1 MREGKKINGY
11 IFYSSYSIYDFFFRN
26 TCYGFSKK
34 LYNILCTRLENRVDN
49 KIKDVKTSK
58 LILIYKLL
66 LSVVPENK
74 SLKKKMIFNIFMLDL
89 VNSYRGL
96 RHAFG
101 LPVRGQRTW
110 TNAWSV
116 YRSNL
121 ALRQFKIKLS
131 KRLYTSI
138 TINELNIAYLAEQI
152 NSLWKLQWDSEWKKA
167 KRQRQIQAKKSRNF
181 YKVDLKAIASA
192 NVSVNDKKKNANYV
206 VGFDPGFTK
215 YVIKQS
221 IKFKQTK

>member
-1 MREGKKINGY
+1 LREGKKINGY

-34 LYNILCTRLENRVDN
+34 LYNILCVRLENRVTN
-49 KIKDVKTSK
+49 KIKDIKTSK

-66 LSVVPENK
+66 LDVVPENK

-89 VNSYRGL
+89 INSYRGL

-152 NSLWKLQWDSEWKKA
+152 NSLWKLQ
-167 KRQRQIQAKKSRNF
+167 
-181 YKVDLKAIASA
+181 
-192 NVSVNDKKKNANYV
+192 
-206 VGFDPGFTK
+206 
-215 YVIKQS
+215 
-221 IKFKQTK
+221 

>member
-1 MREGKKINGY
+1 M
-11 IFYSSYSIYDFFFRN
+11 FYSSYSISEFFFKHS
-26 TCYGFSKK
+26 CYGFSKK
-34 LYNILCTRLENRVDN
+34 LFQILVSRLESRIER
-49 KIKDVKTSK
+49 KSKDLKTSQ
-58 LILIYKLL
+58 LLTIYKILL
-66 LSVVPENK
+66 NIVPENK
-74 SLKKKMIFNIFMLDL
+74 SLKKKMVFNIFMLDL
-89 VNSYRGL
+89 VSSYRGL

-110 TNAWSV
+110 TNAWSC

-121 ALRQFKIKLS
+121 VLRQFKIKLS

-138 TINELNIAYLAEQI
+138 TISELNIAYLAEQI

-181 YKVDLKAIASA
+181 YKVDLRTIASA
-192 NVSVNDKKKNANYV
+192 NVSVKEKKKNANYV
-206 VGFDPGFTK
+206 IGFDPGFTK

-221 IKFKQTK
+221 IKFKTK

>member
-1 MREGKKINGY
+1 MREGKKINGFV
-11 IFYSSYSIYDFFFRN
+11 FYSSYSISEFFFKYS
-26 TCYGFSKK
+26 CYGFSKK
-34 LYNILCTRLENRVDN
+34 LFNILLSRLESRVQKKSKELRTSQIISVH
-49 KIKDVKTSK
+49 KI
-58 LILIYKLL
+58 LL
-66 LSVVPENK
+66 NIVPESK
-74 SLKKKMIFNIFMLDL
+74 DLKKKTIFNIFLLDL

-110 TNAWSV
+110 TNAWSC

-138 TINELNIAYLAEQI
+138 TISELNIAYLAEQI
-152 NSLWKLQWDSEWKKA
+152 NSLWKLQWDNEWKKA
-167 KRQRQIQAKKSRNF
+167 KRQRQMQAKKSRNF
-181 YKVDLKAIASA
+181 YKVDLKAIANA
-192 NVSVNDKKKNANYV
+192 NVSVKDKKKQSNYV
-206 VGFDPGFTK
+206 IGFDPGFTK

-221 IKFKQTK
+221 LKFKTK